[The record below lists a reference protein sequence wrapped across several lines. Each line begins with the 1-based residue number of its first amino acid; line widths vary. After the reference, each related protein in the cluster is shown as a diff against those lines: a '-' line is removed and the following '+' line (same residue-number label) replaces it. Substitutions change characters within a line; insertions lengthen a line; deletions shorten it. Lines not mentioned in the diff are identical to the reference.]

1 MNYLIITLL
10 LVLALLTYFKIAK
23 RFNIVDVPNHR
34 SSHTE
39 VTVRGG
45 GIIFPLSI
53 IFCGLLFQDVDFVL
67 LIALTLISAISFAD
81 DVRPL
86 PAFLRLAVH
95 LLSVL
100 MAVYALQVHLQ
111 WPLWGVALACI
122 FMISGINAFNFMD
135 GINGI
140 TATYSVITLLTFW
153 YINSFVIRFADDP
166 LLVCPLIAC
175 IIFLFF
181 NFRQRALCFAGDV
194 GSIGIAFWLGALS
207 VMLIIHSH
215 NLKYLFVFSIY
226 GSDVLFTIIKRI
238 KLKQNLAQPHRLHL
252 YQLLVNH
259 AGYPHRVVAIC
270 YTLAQLTINGFLL
283 LTNFSMG
290 IYALLLLS
298 ICAAVYIY
306 FERRYRT
313 LSTVSHS

>member
-1 MNYLIITLL
+1 MNYLIITLV

-53 IFCGLLFQDVDFVL
+53 IFCGLLFQDIDLVL

-95 LLSVL
+95 LLSVI
-100 MAVYALQVHLQ
+100 MAVYALQVNLQ

-175 IIFLFF
+175 TIFLLF
-181 NFRQRALCFAGDV
+181 NFRKRALCFAGDV
-194 GSIGIAFWLGALS
+194 GSIGIAFWLGAIS
-207 VMLIIHSH
+207 VMLIIYSH

-238 KLKQNLAQPHRLHL
+238 KLKQNLSQPHRLHL
-252 YQLLVNH
+252 YQLFVNH

-270 YTLAQLTINGFLL
+270 YTLAQLIINSFLL

-290 IYALLLLS
+290 IYTLLLLS

-313 LSTVSHS
+313 LYTVSQP